1 MKIADSIESLTNSVM
16 QWREQ
21 GQSIGFVPTMGNLH
35 AGHIALVEEA
45 SLKCDKVVVSIYVNP
60 LQFNQADDF
69 AAYPKTLQEDQKKLT
84 DVQTDLLF
92 LPSSEIIYP
101 DGQASI
107 SKVSVPVL
115 SDILEGECRPGHFDG
130 VATVVNKLFNLVRPD
145 IAFFGLKDYQQ
156 LLIIRKMVNDLCMPV
171 QIVSM
176 PTQRETDGLAMS
188 SRNSRLTPEQRVQA
202 AQLYK
207 VLNWLANELKTTT
220 LSIAQLEQQARLKLD
235 KAGLQAE
242 YVSLRDATSLQ
253 AVNCLESSVVVLAAA
268 RLGNVRLIDNVVLNP

>member
-45 SLKCDKVVVSIYVNP
+45 GLKCDKVVVSIYVNP

-69 AAYPKTLQEDQKKLT
+69 AAYPKTLQEDQKKLR